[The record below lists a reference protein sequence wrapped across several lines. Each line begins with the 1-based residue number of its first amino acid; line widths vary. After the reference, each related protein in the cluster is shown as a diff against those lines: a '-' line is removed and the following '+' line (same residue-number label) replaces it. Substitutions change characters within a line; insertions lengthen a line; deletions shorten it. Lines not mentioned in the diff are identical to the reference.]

1 MRLTLSC
8 VIRPGSAGEVPS
20 GAQGAG
26 KYAAAA
32 LRTRASAI
40 LRLVRRGWIEGN
52 GRLEAIEP
60 PRLAIAVFTDR
71 QELSSNV
78 I

>member
-1 MRLTLSC
+1 MRLTLPC

-26 KYAAAA
+26 KYAAA

-60 PRLAIAVFTDR
+60 PRLAIAAFTDR